1 MTNILEVSEVHK
13 SYGTLNVIKGVT
25 FDVRQGETFAIIG
38 PNGAGKTTMF
48 KVMTGE
54 ARLNSGIVRYKGD
67 DITEMVDHERVR
79 LGIGR
84 TFQVARIYPDLTVIE
99 NIIVP
104 IEARRRAHADRP
116 PRWFQVAPRCEIV
129 AEAAELLRGLGLADK
144 QAMEAK
150 SLSHGDKKRLEL
162 GIALAG
168 APQVLM
174 LDEPT
179 AGMSPQ
185 DRIATT
191 DLILRLRDEKK
202 ITVVITEHDMDV
214 IFELATRILVL
225 NHGEAI
231 AVGTIDEIRQ
241 NPMVQDVYLGK
252 EMYGAAG

>member
-1 MTNILEVSEVHK
+1 MTNILEVKDVQK
-13 SYGTLNVIKGVT
+13 SYGALKVIKGVT
-25 FDVRQGETFAIIG
+25 LDVVQGETFAIIG

-54 ARLNSGIVRYKGD
+54 AKFEAGSVHYKGE
-67 DITEMVDHERVR
+67 DISTKSDYERVR

-84 TFQVARIYPDLTVIE
+84 TFQVARIYPDLTVLD
-99 NIIVP
+99 NIVVS
-104 IEARRRAHADRP
+104 IEARRRTRGEQP
-116 PRWFQVAPRCEIV
+116 PRWFQVPARRDIV
-129 AEAAELLRGLGLADK
+129 AEAIEYLCELGLAEK
-144 QAMEAK
+144 REMEARF
-150 SLSHGDKKRLEL
+150 LSHGDKKRLEL

-168 APQVLM
+168 MPEVLM

-185 DRIATT
+185 DRVATT
-191 DLILRLRDEKK
+191 ELIMRLRDEKK
-202 ITVVITEHDMDV
+202 MTVVITEHDMDV

-231 AVGTIDEIRQ
+231 AVGTIDEIRA

-252 EMYGAAG
+252 EMYRAEG